1 MSCKGRRFY
10 VSRSRYATD
19 QSCRYG
25 SAIVQSS
32 SPSRESLTNHTRRSE
47 SSTSIPGLLDKCT
60 KWMCRLRSASMAN
73 RLSLRV
79 PWRIYKRTGILT
91 GTGGKRDLAIT
102 QLAFYSG
109 ARGVLRV
116 LAHLIEQGEHEEL
129 HETIR
134 RHGRLLDRIQR
145 RRPGARRQRQA
156 SHSFPPPIG
165 GLPTG
170 LLT

>member
-10 VSRSRYATD
+10 ASRSRYAND
-19 QSCRYG
+19 QSYRYG

-32 SPSRESLTNHTRRSE
+32 FPSRESLTNHTRRRE
-47 SSTSIPGLLDKCT
+47 SSISIPALLDKCT
-60 KWMCRLRSASMAN
+60 RWICRLRSAYMAN
-73 RLSLRV
+73 KLSLRAL
-79 PWRIYKRTGILT
+79 WKIYKRTGIVT

-116 LAHLIEQGEHEEL
+116 LAHLIEQGEYEEL

-145 RRPGARRQRQA
+145 RRPGARR
-156 SHSFPPPIG
+156 H
-165 GLPTG
+165 
-170 LLT
+170 